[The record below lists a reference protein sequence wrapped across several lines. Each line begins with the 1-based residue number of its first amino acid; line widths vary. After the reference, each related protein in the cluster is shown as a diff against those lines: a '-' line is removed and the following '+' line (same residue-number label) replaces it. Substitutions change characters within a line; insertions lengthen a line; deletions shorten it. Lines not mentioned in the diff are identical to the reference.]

1 MIFQKLC
8 YLFAPDN
15 LFLLCAISKINFLAG
30 VWLKVPELFCT
41 CKMGCQRPAI
51 FLNPILIYMTTQKL
65 NPNQKKE
72 QLFEFTKDLFTLD
85 TPTELLSKLDE
96 LHYCSID
103 DSLNDTDT
111 LKENLATVIKLKNW
125 IKDIQPLLEN

>member
-1 MIFQKLC
+1 
-8 YLFAPDN
+8 
-15 LFLLCAISKINFLAG
+15 
-30 VWLKVPELFCT
+30 
-41 CKMGCQRPAI
+41 
-51 FLNPILIYMTTQKL
+51 MTTKMMT
-65 NPNQKKE
+65 PNQKKE